1 VGKADATLNAAS
13 CFAPGLGEA
22 QGAVCSVAMSI
33 DVSKGNMI
41 DYVREKR
48 GDEEKKETHVEE

>member
-1 VGKADATLNAAS
+1 
-13 CFAPGLGEA
+13 
-22 QGAVCSVAMSI
+22 MSI